1 MMKYDPV
8 SAQVLSRCALYTLAH
23 VFVFLLFFFFY
34 EMKNY
39 NIFRGGL
46 FKFLIHRNWY
56 GRKVEVPYLWDVILL
71 WPSRDRSKICFET
84 Y

>member
-1 MMKYDPV
+1 MKAAQVYHVNYTIRDGIMKYDPV

-39 NIFRGGL
+39 DIFRGGL
-46 FKFLIHRNWY
+46 FKFLINRN
-56 GRKVEVPYLWDVILL
+56 
-71 WPSRDRSKICFET
+71 
-84 Y
+84 